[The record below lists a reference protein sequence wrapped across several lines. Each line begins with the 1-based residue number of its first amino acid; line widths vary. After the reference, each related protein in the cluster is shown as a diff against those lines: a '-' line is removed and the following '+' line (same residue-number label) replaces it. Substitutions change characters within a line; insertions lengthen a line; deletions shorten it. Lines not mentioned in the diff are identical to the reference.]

1 MNKQTLI
8 DLPDLNK
15 VNFKP
20 DERVKLTVD
29 MKNVPS
35 LYIKVFEFNSLNY
48 FKKTKQPFKTDVNLD
63 GLIATKEFNY
73 DFNEPPQKKHRN
85 VFEFP
90 HLDNKVGVFI
100 IELIANGYS
109 SRATI
114 KKGALSLIHKSTI
127 AGQLAYIINEDHK
140 ICCSEETGIW
150 YQNHFFKADVENGGR
165 ILIPFEKYKS
175 SDQAILVH
183 DGFAHL
189 ETFNRLSEEYRFSTS
204 FILHPESLVM
214 GNEATLLIRPKLT
227 LNNRK

>member
-1 MNKQTLI
+1 MGSLQLKSSNMILMNFLR
-8 DLPDLNK
+8 N
-15 VNFKP
+15 
-20 DERVKLTVD
+20 
-29 MKNVPS
+29 
-35 LYIKVFEFNSLNY
+35 
-48 FKKTKQPFKTDVNLD
+48 
-63 GLIATKEFNY
+63 
-73 DFNEPPQKKHRN
+73 KHRN

-90 HLDNKVGVFI
+90 HLDNQVGVFI

-127 AGQLAYIINEDHK
+127 AGQLAYIINEEHQ
-140 ICCSEETGIW
+140 ICNSDDTGIW
-150 YQNHFFKADVENGGR
+150 LQNQFFKADVKNGGR
-165 ILIPFEKYKS
+165 ILIPFEKYKTT
-175 SDQAILVH
+175 DQVILVH

-189 ETFNRLSEEYRFSTS
+189 ETFKRLSEEYQFDSI